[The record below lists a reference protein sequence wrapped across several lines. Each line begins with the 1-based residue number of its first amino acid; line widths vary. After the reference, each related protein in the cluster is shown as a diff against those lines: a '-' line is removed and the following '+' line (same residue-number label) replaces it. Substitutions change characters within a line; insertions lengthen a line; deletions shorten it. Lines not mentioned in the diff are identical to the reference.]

1 MGKTQQIQKE
11 MMAALKAKDTKRK
24 DALSLMLST
33 LKAKAKDERRDLT
46 EEEENALI
54 LKEIKQ
60 TKETRDSAPADR
72 KDIIEECEFRIA
84 VLSEFAPNVKRGD
97 FANGPS
103 GIGAAWNCGTYCKRK
118 RHDYENLNALSK
130 RKSGWKTG
138 QSGCRRSSKQI
149 TKTPSFGGVFFYPI
163 LSFFRMIP
171 DFFLTFRFP
180 FVLQ

>member
-33 LKAKAKDERRDLT
+33 LKAKAKDECRDLT

-84 VLSEFAPNVKRGD
+84 VLSEFAPKEMSKEEILQTVHQVLEQLGISEPTAKEKGMIMKTLMPLVKGKAD
-97 FANGPS
+97 GKLVNQVVG
-103 GIGAAWNCGTYCKRK
+103 
-118 RHDYENLNALSK
+118 EVLNK
-130 RKSGWKTG
+130 
-138 QSGCRRSSKQI
+138 
-149 TKTPSFGGVFFYPI
+149 
-163 LSFFRMIP
+163 
-171 DFFLTFRFP
+171 
-180 FVLQ
+180 

>member
-11 MMAALKAKDTKRK
+11 MMAALKAKDTRRK

-72 KDIIEECEFRIA
+72 KDIFEECEFRIA
-84 VLSEFAPNVKRGD
+84 VLSEFAPKEMSVEEIQQAVQNVLEQL
-97 FANGPS
+97 
-103 GIGAAWNCGTYCKRK
+103 GISSPTPKEKGIIM
-118 RHDYENLNALSK
+118 
-130 RKSGWKTG
+130 KTLMPLVKG
-138 QSGCRRSSKQI
+138 KADGKLVNQVVGELFK
-149 TKTPSFGGVFFYPI
+149 
-163 LSFFRMIP
+163 
-171 DFFLTFRFP
+171 
-180 FVLQ
+180 

>member
-72 KDIIEECEFRIA
+72 KDIIEECEF
-84 VLSEFAPNVKRGD
+84 
-97 FANGPS
+97 
-103 GIGAAWNCGTYCKRK
+103 
-118 RHDYENLNALSK
+118 
-130 RKSGWKTG
+130 
-138 QSGCRRSSKQI
+138 
-149 TKTPSFGGVFFYPI
+149 
-163 LSFFRMIP
+163 
-171 DFFLTFRFP
+171 
-180 FVLQ
+180 